1 MSTEKK
7 LTAMQELI
15 NYIKEMQDDNFVS
28 DIEYIKDKAI
38 SKLELEKQHIIDAV
52 INTSS
57 LGENLANVF
66 AKDYYN
72 QTFKN

>member
-15 NYIKEMQDDNFVS
+15 SKLNPIFFTEEEANY
-28 DIEYIKDKAI
+28 Y
-38 SKLELEKQHIIDAV
+38 LELEKQQIID
-52 INTSS
+52 S
-57 LGENLANVF
+57 GETALQTDFYIEYESVE
-66 AKDYYN
+66 DYYN